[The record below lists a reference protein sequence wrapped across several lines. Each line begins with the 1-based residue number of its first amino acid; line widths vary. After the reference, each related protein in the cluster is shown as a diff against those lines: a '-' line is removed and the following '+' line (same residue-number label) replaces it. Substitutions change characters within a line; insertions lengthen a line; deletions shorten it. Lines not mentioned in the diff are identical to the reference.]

1 MTILEADKR
10 IYEKALH
17 VGGIA
22 AREAGSYILEK
33 AGSVREKDVTDKGKN
48 DLVTQTDH
56 EAQHR
61 IIQRIKGEFP
71 KHWYVA
77 EEGSGNRPE
86 FLNRDGFVWIIDPL
100 DGTTNFTRGVPPYA
114 VSIAL
119 QHNGELVL
127 GIVFDVTRNEIFTAA
142 TGLGAFMNGEPCSV
156 SRTDHLNE
164 GLITTGF
171 PYRVFDHIDEYLTSL
186 RHFMRE
192 TRGVRRPG
200 SASVDLAY
208 VACGRFDGFFETGLK
223 VWDVAAGIV
232 LVREAGG
239 TISDYFDGDGYIEG
253 EQIVA
258 SNGRVHDH
266 MLHLL
271 QPVKNVLEQPS

>member
-22 AREAGSYILEK
+22 AREAGSYILEH

-48 DLVTQTDH
+48 DLVTQVDL
-56 EAQHR
+56 EAQNR

-77 EEGSGNRPE
+77 EEGGGNRPE
-86 FLNRDGFVWIIDPL
+86 FLERDGFVWIIDPI

-119 QHNGELVL
+119 QHDGELVM
-127 GIVFDVTRNEIFTAA
+127 GIVLDVTRNEIFTAA
-142 TGLGAFMNGEPCSV
+142 IGLGAHVNGEPLRV

-164 GLITTGF
+164 SLVTTGF
-171 PYRVFDHIDEYLTSL
+171 PYRVFDHVDEYLTSL
-186 RHFMRE
+186 KHFMRE
-192 TRGVRRPG
+192 SRGVRRPG

-208 VACGRFDGFFETGLK
+208 VASGRFDGFFETGLEI
-223 VWDVAAGIV
+223 WDVAAGIV

-239 TISDYFDGDGYIEG
+239 RITDYFDGDGYALG
-253 EQIVA
+253 GQIVA

-271 QPVKNVLEQPS
+271 QPVKNVLDEPA